1 MKPTK
6 IKITGNAVRH
16 KKRIKEI
23 RLELENEDTE
33 VEVVYENTNHIK
45 IERIENRTSKDK
57 PSKNES

>member
-16 KKRIKEI
+16 KKRIKEL
-23 RLELENEDTE
+23 RLQLESTGAE

-45 IERIENRTSKDK
+45 IENENGESKDK
-57 PSKNES
+57 PSKNKP

>member
-16 KKRIKEI
+16 KKRIKEL
-23 RLELENEDTE
+23 RLELENENTE

-45 IERIENRTSKDK
+45 IQRIENQQ
-57 PSKNES
+57 KNESNG